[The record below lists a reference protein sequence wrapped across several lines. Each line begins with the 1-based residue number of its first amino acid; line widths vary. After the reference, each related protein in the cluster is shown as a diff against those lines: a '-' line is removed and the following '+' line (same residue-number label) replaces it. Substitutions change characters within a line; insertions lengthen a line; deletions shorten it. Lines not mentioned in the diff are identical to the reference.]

1 MVSNVIQMRITPA
14 NAKKRIAEVAKDS
27 AKVIFTRHA
36 NERSSQRSITRKQ
49 VINCLTH
56 GCFTEDP
63 YWDQMNGGYKFTMQT
78 VDSGERVSVAAALY
92 KNDNGD
98 YVVVITVF

>member
-1 MVSNVIQMRITPA
+1 MRITPA
-14 NAKKRIAEVAKDS
+14 AAKKRIAEVAQNS

-36 NERSSQRSITRKQ
+36 SERSGQRSITRKQ
-49 VINCLTH
+49 AINCLTR
-56 GCFTEDP
+56 GRFTEAP
-63 YWDQMNGGYKFTMQT
+63 YWDQIHGGYKFTMQT

-92 KNDNGD
+92 KKDNGD